1 MVRKPIA
8 AITAGLMLF
17 AAQAVAADTVQADS
31 VQVGDRIGASQ
42 GDGSQSLDSS
52 GLLFVGAA
60 AVAIIVFVA
69 ATHEKTTSP

>member
-1 MVRKPIA
+1 MRKLVA
-8 AITAGLMLF
+8 ATAAGLLIF

-31 VQVGDRIGASQ
+31 VRLGDRIGAADGQ
-42 GDGSQSLDSS
+42 GSQAMDST

-60 AVAIIVFVA
+60 AVAIVVFVA